1 LFPEPHSTRVG
12 GQELVP
18 IGAAAGGLHH
28 LMLQCKREV
37 LLGIPIFAASR
48 VLSSSPALAGGSFS
62 LLFSVN
68 DESFFSGCFQNLLF
82 VFQQLHYDVT
92 M

>member
-1 LFPEPHSTRVG
+1 MFPEPHSTRVG

-28 LMLQCKREV
+28 LMLQCKREA

-48 VLSSSPALAGGSFS
+48 ALSSSPALAGGSFPV
-62 LLFSVN
+62 LFSIGIMKLIIK
-68 DESFFSGCFQNLLF
+68 DFLLS
-82 VFQQLHYDVT
+82 
-92 M
+92 